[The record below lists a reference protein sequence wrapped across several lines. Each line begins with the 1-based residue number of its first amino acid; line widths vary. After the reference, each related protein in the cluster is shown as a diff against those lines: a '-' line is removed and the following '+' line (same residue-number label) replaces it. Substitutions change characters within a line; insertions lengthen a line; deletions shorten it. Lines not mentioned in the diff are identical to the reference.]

1 MRSRILSSFPC
12 PTVTP
17 TRMQVLLKL
26 QYPRLPVADPGV
38 HTQVTGRRGAHARTK
53 ANIAE
58 AVRRGI
64 TLRAGMVDVAGREHA
79 RAGQAELA
87 ALGVARVSAPDRV
100 RGIGR
105 AAGAG
110 AGGGDV
116 AELCGRCGQGM
127 AAVSP
132 DGDVWPCVMS
142 RWLPAGNVPAEGL
155 GTVLAG
161 PRWQAAVS
169 GIPAPRAGADPCGPD
184 TPCNPDQDG
193 EDSA

>member
-1 MRSRILSSFPC
+1 MH
-12 PTVTP
+12 
-17 TRMQVLLKL
+17 
-26 QYPRLPVADPGV
+26 A
-38 HTQVTGRRGAHARTK
+38 QVTGRRGAHARTK

-64 TLRAGMVDVAGREHA
+64 PLRAGMVDVAGREHA
-79 RAGQAELA
+79 MAGRAELT
-87 ALGVARVSAPDRV
+87 ALGVTRVSAPDRV
-100 RGIGR
+100 RSIGR

-116 AELCGRCGQGM
+116 AELCGRCGRGM

-142 RWLPAGNVPAEGL
+142 RWLPAGNVLREGL

-161 PRWQAAVS
+161 QRWQAVVA
-169 GIPAPRAGADPCGPD
+169 GIPAPRAGA
-184 TPCNPDQDG
+184 CNPDDDKDCNPKQDG
-193 EDSA
+193 NDCKPAETPACVPKYEEDSG